1 MQCFVAF
8 ANLQNIRRLTALC
21 LCTDDQPMLNP
32 VRMSV
37 PTNHDAG
44 GSADPD
50 PEGSPRPP
58 QDVNDAIGAAG
69 ADDPGPR
76 DGEVYDDE
84 VDGSIEE
91 LK

>member
-1 MQCFVAF
+1 
-8 ANLQNIRRLTALC
+8 LYRRPAHVESRE
-21 LCTDDQPMLNP
+21 DVSSN
-32 VRMSV
+32 
-37 PTNHDAG
+37 NHDAG
-44 GSADPD
+44 GPPDPG